1 MPTRSMMD
9 MLYAAHEG
17 DQGERALRRRTA
29 RKMAK
34 LSGDLS
40 WGRGQPRGHLSFPW
54 SMMDSK
60 MIGALASFEPHSMK
74 MIEYITGF
82 CKERELIDP
91 DDIYPVT
98 MTLTGVSSWLHGSR
112 RLIELSGSSVGLLS
126 AHAPRFE
133 ALPVSLGAPWKKGV
147 VFFWNTS
154 LHERLQTQK
163 REHIVHDK
171 AAAYVE
177 PMAGEEPGIRACLW
191 LREVYDGGTQWST
204 VVDRRVNMSDL
215 IYDVS
220 LLTYTRSDALYR
232 TPKLGLLEDGTRID
246 KSDMMALLI
255 NALAALHSDS
265 QVDFGFRKA
274 PRRRGRTGAIRGVKR
289 MTLTEDGAR
298 LVTRR
303 WATLDRLDD
312 EAPNIEHSKH
322 RSMCLHTVNPHDT
335 KVWVKAPKEYERVL
349 DTKDRVLKNGST
361 STLFCVVRKRGR
373 KGAYARGSGLRPKQ
387 SRVVTGV
394 EDL

>member
-40 WGRGQPRGHLSFPW
+40 WCNGQPRGHLSFPW

-74 MIEYITGF
+74 MIEYIRDF
-82 CKERELIDP
+82 CKEREIIDP
-91 DDIYPVT
+91 DTIHPVI
-98 MTLTGVSSWLHGSR
+98 MTLTGVSSWLHSSR

-133 ALPVSLGAPWKKGV
+133 ALPVSLGEPWKKGV
-147 VFFWNTS
+147 VFFWGIALLKGLRTR
-154 LHERLQTQK
+154 ER
-163 REHIVHDK
+163 EIVYDK

-177 PMAGEEPGIRACLW
+177 PMEGEEPGIRACLW
-191 LREVYDGGTQWST
+191 LREVYGEGSRWNT
-204 VVDRRVNMSDL
+204 VVDRMIQPSDFV
-215 IYDVS
+215 YDMS

-246 KSDMMALLI
+246 KSDMMALLV
-255 NALAALHSDS
+255 NALATLHSDP

-289 MTLTEDGAR
+289 MTLTEDGVR

-361 STLFCVVRKRGR
+361 STLFCVVRKRGL

-387 SRVVTGV
+387 ARVVTGV